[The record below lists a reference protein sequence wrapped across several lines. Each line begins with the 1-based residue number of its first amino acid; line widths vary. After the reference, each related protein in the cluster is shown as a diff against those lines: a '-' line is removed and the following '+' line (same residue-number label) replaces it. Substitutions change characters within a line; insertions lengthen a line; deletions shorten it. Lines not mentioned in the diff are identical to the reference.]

1 MSWSDSWNRIL
12 SDVDDL
18 KDFVGLILRFMDFL
32 GERVF
37 NSWYGSPCSA
47 DWKFCE
53 KGNVQPRPQGAFPPP
68 KPGKSALGTRL
79 GNVWSRDFLGF
90 CWKP

>member
-1 MSWSDSWNRIL
+1 MCVIL

-37 NSWYGSPCSA
+37 DSWYGSPCSA

-53 KGNVQPRPQGAFPPP
+53 KGNV
-68 KPGKSALGTRL
+68 
-79 GNVWSRDFLGF
+79 WSRDFLGF